1 MSDVVSV
8 EEGNRRLLVLAD
20 FLEKLPPERFDFSRW
35 VGDKWGGKP
44 DLSCG
49 TTACGMGWATTAVP
63 EAKLELR
70 RHSSSVAY
78 GSHGFAYVC
87 HESWPYEPAWE
98 SVVHAGEL
106 AFALTEG
113 DVEHLFTPCDH
124 EDDEHEDGEE
134 YEDCDMLNEDA
145 TAAEVA
151 AHIRRFVA
159 ERSRE

>member
-35 VGDKWGGKP
+35 VGEKWGGKP

-70 RHSSSVAY
+70 RHSMSPHS
-78 GSHGFAYVC
+78 GFAYVC
-87 HESWPYEPAWE
+87 HDSWVHEPDWD
-98 SVVHAGEL
+98 SVVHAGRV
-106 AFALTEG
+106 AFAITEG

-124 EDDEHEDGEE
+124 DDEEHEDE
-134 YEDCDMLNEDA
+134 YEECDMLSENA

-151 AHIRRFVA
+151 AHIRQFVA
-159 ERSRE
+159 ERS